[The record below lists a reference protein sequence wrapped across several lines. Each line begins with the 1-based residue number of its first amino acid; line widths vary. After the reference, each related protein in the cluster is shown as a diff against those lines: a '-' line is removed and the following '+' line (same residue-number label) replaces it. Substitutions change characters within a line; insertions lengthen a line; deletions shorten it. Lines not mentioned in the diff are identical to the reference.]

1 MITIKKGNKVYKSLA
16 AACREE
22 GFSYDTVYGMKR
34 KKGFTAQQVFDYYVA
49 NRPVASPLYT
59 ENDIQVIRSY
69 AESGLSSTAC
79 AKALGRPVLSVRKKA
94 QELGISFH
102 SVRQLTEDEKA
113 FIKANFGKL
122 TYKKMAE
129 ILECDIHTLQYHG
142 RRMGLTKSRS
152 KKLSEIRKYAGKLTD
167 FEIADLM
174 GLSVGTVRRIANTNC
189 VSLACPERSGRH
201 PWTEQEDEILRLHR
215 PSEGRKA
222 LAKRLGNR
230 TPESVRTRLRVL
242 GL

>member
-1 MITIKKGNKVYKSLA
+1 MITIKKGKKVYNSLA
-16 AACREE
+16 EACREE
-22 GFSYDTVYGMKR
+22 GFPYDSVYDMMR
-34 KKGFTAQQVFDYYVA
+34 KKGLTAQQVFDYYVE
-49 NRPVASPLYT
+49 NRPAASPLYT

-79 AKALGRPVLSVRKKA
+79 AKVLGRPVLSVRKKA

-102 SVRQLTEDEKA
+102 SVRQLTEDEIA
-113 FIKANFGKL
+113 FIKTNFGKL
-122 TYKKMAE
+122 TYKQMAE
-129 ILECDIHTLQYHG
+129 ILGCDIRTLQYHG
-142 RRMGLTKSRS
+142 KRMGLTKSRS
-152 KKLSEIRKYAGKLTD
+152 KNLSEIRKYAGKLTD

-174 GLSVGTVRRIANTNC
+174 GLSVGTVRGIANTNR

-201 PWTEQEDEILRLHR
+201 PWTEQEDEILRRYR
-215 PSEGRKA
+215 PSEGCKS

-230 TPESVRTRLRVL
+230 TPGAVRTRLRVL